1 MFNDSELATLRNRFK
16 RDAEL
21 LMQATTSAVD
31 GEKSKLKNATPANYV
46 SLLKW
51 FSVLERW
58 NWKTVTS
65 SRSPLRLFPSNV
77 LSLEK

>member
-46 SLLKW
+46 SL
-51 FSVLERW
+51 
-58 NWKTVTS
+58 
-65 SRSPLRLFPSNV
+65 
-77 LSLEK
+77 